1 MIWGALKRTWIAE
14 LAAWA
19 ILLVAVFVAPA
30 RFEIASGWLYALL
43 AALAVGV
50 YRVRHGRF

>member
-1 MIWGALKRTWIAE
+1 MIWGAVKRTGIAE

-19 ILLVAVFVAPA
+19 ILLVVVSVAPA
-30 RFEIASGWLYALL
+30 RFEMATGWWYALL

-50 YRVRHGRF
+50 YRLCHGRF